1 MSFSPNP
8 SKEVQEFI
16 FIRKVNKDFHPSLTF
31 NNNIVYQST
40 SQNHLGITV
49 DNCLSFEEHLR
60 LAFSKINK
68 TIGLL
73 RKLQSL
79 IPRSASLTI
88 CKTFVRP
95 HPY

>member
-8 SKEVQEFI
+8 SKEAQEVI
-16 FIRKVNKDFHPSLTF
+16 FIWKVNKDFHPSLTF
-31 NNNIVYQST
+31 NNNIGYQST

-60 LAFSKINK
+60 LGFSKISK

-73 RKLQSL
+73 RKL
-79 IPRSASLTI
+79 
-88 CKTFVRP
+88 
-95 HPY
+95 

>member
-8 SKEVQEFI
+8 SKEAQEVI

-31 NNNIVYQST
+31 NNNIGYQST